1 MDNYPISG
9 KSLEKFYHVNG
20 DLLVQQYKKHLSDYS
35 SWKPR
40 SHADKW
46 LLFPGNLGPR
56 LSIDESS
63 LSRGELYTI
72 VTNKDGHGGKGTL
85 VAIIEGVKAVE
96 VSSILR
102 KLPVKPATG
111 CWRLLLTCPAPC
123 TLSPGNA
130 FPTRTGYR
138 SLSRAEACL

>member
-96 VSSILR
+96 VSRI
-102 KLPVKPATG
+102 
-111 CWRLLLTCPAPC
+111 
-123 TLSPGNA
+123 
-130 FPTRTGYR
+130 
-138 SLSRAEACL
+138 